1 MPDFFRVICRFVTI
15 LACGLTAQPLAS
27 AEAHWPQFRGPD
39 GSGHCSDGRVPVT
52 WGPGDVAWR
61 TELEGQG
68 HSSPCIWGERV
79 FLTTARKADAGQ
91 VERIVLAVDRAS
103 GKVLWRRAASV
114 GGAEPVQ
121 RLNSFASATC
131 ATDGQRVVAFFG
143 RGGIH
148 CCDLEGKRLWSRDL
162 GTFPGPWGTGASPI
176 ILGDRVIQ
184 NCDAEG
190 DSYLVA
196 LDKRTGETVWRTARG
211 NLPRGGWNTPI
222 VIDAG
227 GRRELVL
234 NGEHGVRGY
243 DPATGKEHW
252 FCKSF
257 NGRGTPVPAFG
268 HGMLFVVSGK
278 PGDVYAVRPGGTG
291 DVTRTRM
298 AWHTLRRGGRD
309 LSSPILVDDYL
320 MVVAMSGVATCYNAK
335 TGRELWRER
344 LEGRYAAS
352 PIAAG
357 GLVYIQNEAGQTLV
371 IKPGEKLDV
380 VARNKIAAGEDEVF
394 RSSLAPSEGQV
405 FCRSNRALYCIGKRT
420 PK

>member
-1 MPDFFRVICRFVTI
+1 MSAVLRVTCWF
-15 LACGLTAQPLAS
+15 LAVLICGLTTRPGVPADSQ
-27 AEAHWPQFRGPD
+27 WPRFRGPE
-39 GSGHCSDGRVPVT
+39 GSGHCRDTEVPIT

-79 FLTTARKADAGQ
+79 FLTTARKTDAGQ
-91 VERIVLAVDRAS
+91 VERIVLGVDRS
-103 GKVLWRRAASV
+103 TGKVLWRRVASV
-114 GGAEPVQ
+114 RSPEPVH
-121 RLNSFASATC
+121 RLNSFATPTC

-143 RGGIH
+143 PGGIH
-148 CCDLEGKRLWSRDL
+148 CYDLEGKRLWSRDL

-176 ILGDRVIQ
+176 IVEDLVIQ

-196 LDKRTGETVWRTARG
+196 LDKRTGETVWRTPRG
-211 NLPRGGWNTPI
+211 SLPRGGWNTPI

-268 HGMLFVVSGK
+268 QGMLFVVSGL
-278 PGDVYAVRPGGTG
+278 PGDVYAVRPGGSG
-291 DVTRTRM
+291 DVTHTRM
-298 AWHTLRRGGRD
+298 VWHTPRRGGRD
-309 LSSPILVDDYL
+309 LSSPILVGGYL
-320 MVVAMSGVATCYNAK
+320 MVVNMSGVGSCYDAK

-344 LEGRYAAS
+344 LEGRYSAS

-357 GLVYIQNEAGQTLV
+357 GLVYIQNEAGFTLV
-371 IKPGEKLDV
+371 IRPGEKLDI
-380 VARNKIAAGEDEVF
+380 VARNKLAAGEDEIF
-394 RSSLAPSEGQV
+394 RSSLAPSEGQI
-405 FCRSNRALYCIGKRT
+405 FCRSNRALYCIGKR
-420 PK
+420 KAR